1 MKLKEFAKK
10 VNGVGFIDKSNK
22 VYEAHN
28 DVYDILEAHRFVQIV
43 SSRHVGA
50 TNILSN
56 YCVNFLVNN
65 NSSRN
70 VLYIAHPNMIASEYF
85 FKGIS
90 EKLKKYYGKQVY
102 GDFVTT
108 DKLSEII
115 VNGNSLRLYSDV
127 GIRRDSLYGIIF
139 DNFEFIKD
147 ANKHYRDIIGLIST
161 VPESRVII
169 CGKTPEYLGFFKLK
183 TIHWSE
189 IEFFDSKWR
198 EDRIKTIGR
207 DAFDA
212 EFNNLSPTY
221 GGTKVEQVNKPTKD
235 KTLQVRVDA
244 DMYTSIAVH
253 LMDTDLTLS
262 DYIRGL
268 IESDLKK

>member
-1 MKLKEFAKK
+1 MGLKEFAKK
-10 VNGVGFIDKSNK
+10 VNGVGFIDRSNK
-22 VYEAHN
+22 IYEAHN
-28 DVYDILEAHRFVQIV
+28 DVYDILEAHRYVQIV
-43 SSRHVGA
+43 SSRHVGV
-50 TNILSN
+50 TNIMSN

-70 VLYIAHPNMIASEYF
+70 VLYVAHSNSTQSTFF
-85 FKGIS
+85 FKKIR
-90 EKLKKYYGKQVY
+90 EKLKKYYGEQVY
-102 GDFVTT
+102 RDFVTK
-108 DKLSEII
+108 DESSEII

-127 GIRRDSLYGIIF
+127 NVKRDSLYGVIF

-147 ANKHYRDIIGLIST
+147 ADKHYRDIIGLISS

-169 CGKTPEYLGFFKLK
+169 CGKTPEYLGVFKLK

-198 EDRIKTIGR
+198 ENMIKAIGD
-207 DAFDA
+207 DAFDV

-221 GGTKVEQVNKPTKD
+221 GCVKTEPVNKSTKD
-235 KTLQVRVDA
+235 KILQVRVDT

-253 LMDTDLTLS
+253 LMDKDLTLS

>member
-1 MKLKEFAKK
+1 MGLKEFAKK
-10 VNGVGFIDKSNK
+10 VNGVGFKDMSNK
-22 VYEAHN
+22 IYEAHN
-28 DVYDILEAHRFVQIV
+28 DVYDMLEAHRHVQIV
-43 SSRHVGA
+43 SSRQVGV
-50 TNILSN
+50 TNIMSN

-70 VLYIAHPNMIASEYF
+70 VLYVAHSNSKQSTFF
-85 FKGIS
+85 FKDIS
-90 EKLKKYYGKQVY
+90 EKLRKYYGKQVY
-102 GDFVTT
+102 RDFVTK
-108 DKLSEII
+108 DKSSEII

-127 GIRRDSLYGIIF
+127 NVKRDSLYGVIF
-139 DNFEFIKD
+139 DNFEFISG
-147 ANKHYRDIIGLIST
+147 AESHYRDMIKLISSS
-161 VPESRVII
+161 PESRVII
-169 CGKTPEYLGFFKLK
+169 CGKTPEYLGVFKLK

-198 EDRIKTIGR
+198 ENMIKAIGN

-221 GGTKVEQVNKPTKD
+221 GRIKTEPINKPTKD
-235 KTLQVRVDA
+235 KILQVRVDT

-253 LMDTDLTLS
+253 LMDKDLTLS

>member
-1 MKLKEFAKK
+1 MGLKEFAKK
-10 VNGVGFIDKSNK
+10 VNGVGFRDKSNK
-22 VYEAHN
+22 IYEAHN
-28 DVYDILEAHRFVQIV
+28 DVYDILESHRYVQIV
-43 SSRHVGA
+43 SSRQVGV
-50 TNILSN
+50 TNMMSN

-65 NSSRN
+65 NSGRN
-70 VLYIAHPNMIASEYF
+70 ILYVAHPNMGLSKLF

-90 EKLKKYYGKQVY
+90 EKLRKYYGKQVY
-102 GDFVTT
+102 RDFVNKDTS
-108 DKLSEII
+108 SEII
-115 VNGNSLRLYSDV
+115 VNGNSLRLYS
-127 GIRRDSLYGIIF
+127 GIDNEQDSLYGVIF

-147 ANKHYRDIIGLIST
+147 ADKHYRDIIDLISS

-169 CGKTPEYLGFFKLK
+169 CGKTPEYLGVFKLK

-198 EDRIKTIGR
+198 ENMIKAIGN

-221 GGTKVEQVNKPTKD
+221 GRIKTEPINKPTKD
-235 KTLQVRVDA
+235 KILQVRVDT

-253 LMDTDLTLS
+253 LMDKDLTLS